1 MESPPPLWHYR
12 CPPAGPEE
20 FVTWDF
26 AHCGVTVTAYRNGLW
41 PVDRMDDVK
50 PARLSKHCM
59 RCGRNDIIIVI
70 CPLCYDV
77 SVFEQST
84 LKRNRHYPCPGHS
97 GSAHCPGF
105 VYGTPVSS
113 DSLSPEAT
121 CSIQ

>member
-1 MESPPPLWHYR
+1 MASPPPLWHYR
-12 CPPAGPEE
+12 CPPAGAEE

-26 AHCGVTVTAYRNGLW
+26 AHSGVTVTAYRNGLW

-59 RCGRNDIIIVI
+59 RLGRNNIIIVI

-77 SVFEQST
+77 TVFEPSS
-84 LKRNRHYPCPGHS
+84 LKRNRYYTCPGHN

-105 VYGTPVSS
+105 VYGTPVSRE
-113 DSLSPEAT
+113 SLSPEAT